1 VIYITKEVEIE
12 LDEETVLSDM
22 DSSTVIEYAKDNYG
36 ASEILGELD
45 ADEVLEHMIDQCT
58 AATILD
64 KISSDDV
71 IEYLTRSR
79 NKHAL
84 AALLRQIATNLD
96 VE

>member
-1 VIYITKEVEIE
+1 MTIYLTKYINVEVPDYEVELEIE
-12 LDEETVLSDM
+12 PE
-22 DSSTVIEYAKDNYG
+22 
-36 ASEILGELD
+36 
-45 ADEVLEHMIDQCT
+45 EVLNEIDGDELLDHVIDNCD

-64 KISSDDV
+64 KIGSDSIV
-71 IEYLTRSR
+71 EYLTRSR

>member
-1 VIYITKEVEIE
+1 MTIYISKYIHVEVPDYEIEVEIE
-12 LDEETVLSDM
+12 PE
-22 DSSTVIEYAKDNYG
+22 
-36 ASEILGELD
+36 
-45 ADEVLEHMIDQCT
+45 EVLNEIDSDELLDHVIDHCD

-64 KISSDDV
+64 KIDSDSIV
-71 IEYLTRSR
+71 EYLTRSR

>member
-1 VIYITKEVEIE
+1 MTIYVTKYIHVEIPDYEVEVEVEAEDILNEIDNDE
-12 LDEETVLSDM
+12 L
-22 DSSTVIEYAKDNYG
+22 
-36 ASEILGELD
+36 
-45 ADEVLEHMIDQCT
+45 LEHVIDHCD

-64 KISSDDV
+64 KIGNDSI

>member
-1 VIYITKEVEIE
+1 MTIYVTKYIHVEVPDYEVELEIE
-12 LDEETVLSDM
+12 PE
-22 DSSTVIEYAKDNYG
+22 
-36 ASEILGELD
+36 
-45 ADEVLEHMIDQCT
+45 EVLNEIDSDELLDHVIDNCD

-64 KISSDDV
+64 KIGSDSIV
-71 IEYLTRSR
+71 EYLTRSR

>member
-1 VIYITKEVEIE
+1 MTIYLTKYINVEVPDYEVELEIE
-12 LDEETVLSDM
+12 PE
-22 DSSTVIEYAKDNYG
+22 
-36 ASEILGELD
+36 
-45 ADEVLEHMIDQCT
+45 EVLNEIDSDELLDHVIDNCD

-64 KISSDDV
+64 KIGSDSIV
-71 IEYLTRSR
+71 EYLTRSR

>member
-1 VIYITKEVEIE
+1 MSIYLTKYVHVEVPDYEVEIE
-12 LDEETVLSDM
+12 IEAEDVLNEIDGDELLDH
-22 DSSTVIEYAKDNYG
+22 VIDNC
-36 ASEILGELD
+36 D
-45 ADEVLEHMIDQCT
+45 

-64 KISSDDV
+64 KIDNDSI